1 MRSVVNEPVLA
12 LAVTAAWVITIAW
25 RSNTMRL
32 AERAVPLVLGFI
44 VFAPNVF
51 PWYAV
56 WLIPLLA
63 VTPSVT
69 LIVFTGTVAF
79 AYAFFLSEPWAIP
92 WWARLVEVAP
102 LGFAVAR
109 GLRAFRWRPAARASA
124 RAE

>member
-1 MRSVVNEPVLA
+1 
-12 LAVTAAWVITIAW
+12 
-25 RSNTMRL
+25 MRL
-32 AERAVPLVLGFI
+32 AESAVPLVLGFI

-92 WWARLVEVAP
+92 WWARLIEVTP
-102 LGFAVAR
+102 LGFAAAR
-109 GLRAFRWRPAARASA
+109 QLHAVRWRPAARAGVGT
-124 RAE
+124 E